1 MVEAVSKTEEDY
13 AYNKDMKE
21 YQQEMK
27 KRAEGKVKPKPI
39 GNVQRQLKSE
49 GQQAWEKYKKSF
61 FTFEYRE
68 YCYFLLSL
76 TINEPEFLN
85 RLANL
90 IHTETKYYYSTC
102 GADKSHSFT
111 LTNAYTNISVTA
123 DARVNQMLPSLL
135 SADLFK
141 ISRENYRGY

>member
-1 MVEAVSKTEEDY
+1 MLKEEV
-13 AYNKDMKE
+13 KEMKE
-21 YQQEMK
+21 YQNEMK
-27 KRAEGKVKPKPI
+27 ERAKGKTKAKPI

-68 YCYFLLSL
+68 YCYLLLSL
-76 TINEPEFLN
+76 TVNEPEFLN

-90 IHTETKYYYSTC
+90 IETETKYYYSTC
-102 GADKSHSFT
+102 EADKSHGFT
-111 LTNAYTNISVTA
+111 LSHAYTNISVSVNA
-123 DARVNQMLPSLL
+123 NINQMLPSLL
-135 SADLFK
+135 SADIFR